1 MRFGK
6 TFKKGFIQ
14 EANRRSRL
22 KGTLGSF
29 NKWCTSKGLAK
40 DGKVTKSCINRA
52 KRSKNL
58 TLRRRA
64 IYAQNI
70 KAFVGAKHSKR
81 RSRFGTSSRFGKAK
95 TLNKSKYTAKAGRK
109 SPGVSATLFP
119 VGTIKRG
126 LDKKMWVIVQ
136 TSKGVKRWKRMRSS
150 FGTSFGKKKKVKE
163 PLRIEYDSNF
173 IHNIK
178 TRFGKKKTMFGE
190 DIYKNNGDPQG
201 FVKTILERERQ
212 KQLHDFD
219 DFEDFEEQEK
229 IEHDKQIIIK
239 KLEKEIDLAEKI
251 IIKYPENN
259 SLRARAVRKLT
270 SAKKYLAKVLTKKNV
285 IQFMKD
291 SMEIVN
297 TFAGLLKTFISMG
310 DTYSA
315 IRGKSRTF
323 VSLMRPIEYALDKF
337 RVEHVDDY
345 NRYIWLPENLVK
357 PYITPETESMGWV
370 KIDTQKYPQYHID
383 KLAPHVRKIYEDY
396 IKSNSSNNRTGGG
409 YGGYG
414 GYGGGGHSSGLGWE

>member
-1 MRFGK
+1 
-6 TFKKGFIQ
+6 
-14 EANRRSRL
+14 
-22 KGTLGSF
+22 
-29 NKWCTSKGLAK
+29 
-40 DGKVTKSCINRA
+40 
-52 KRSKNL
+52 
-58 TLRRRA
+58 
-64 IYAQNI
+64 
-70 KAFVGAKHSKR
+70 
-81 RSRFGTSSRFGKAK
+81 
-95 TLNKSKYTAKAGRK
+95 
-109 SPGVSATLFP
+109 
-119 VGTIKRG
+119 
-126 LDKKMWVIVQ
+126 
-136 TSKGVKRWKRMRSS
+136 
-150 FGTSFGKKKKVKE
+150 
-163 PLRIEYDSNF
+163 
-173 IHNIK
+173 
-178 TRFGKKKTMFGE
+178 MFGE